1 MALILSWSIA
11 VARSVGTRELKMN
24 YREIDRALADIF
36 DYSNFKADY
45 GKLMELYLRSM
56 HKRELPRAMN

>member
-1 MALILSWSIA
+1 MENVKSIYIE
-11 VARSVGTRELKMN
+11 SKSELK
-24 YREIDRALADIF
+24 RTIGFADIF

-56 HKRELPRAMN
+56 HKRELQGM